1 VVNVRL
7 TRQAVEVLFK
17 PGPITTVH
25 RVSAEALV
33 DPDDGTGNVRLTR
46 QSADALMQIP
56 AIATVH
62 RVSAEALVDPD
73 DGTGNVRLTRQATEV
88 LYLPPPFAAVHRLS
102 VEALV
107 SPTTGTGRVRLTR
120 QSAEVLYPRPVP
132 PPVPET
138 LVANFELFIHDWS
151 QGLRLENAY
160 MTDVTS
166 SAATSAEE
174 RRILRDKPQRTQSI
188 RYVNST
194 RAIIDRLIVNA
205 RRMTAARV
213 QFPLYCDESIGTAD
227 TGPNFMG
234 TQATVWCDT
243 KYRRFF
249 VGGRIAI
256 VPANGEDRG
265 NFVSSSAI
273 NTGIIAEINEDRI
286 LLEGNLTL
294 SFQAGAFVVYP
305 LIDCDYVL
313 QPNVIFE
320 THHVATWELA
330 VIERLGANTLPATR
344 ENRPSDMPLLEGI
357 PVLNFNYDQDFAGG
371 VSVTYQRDGASFN
384 RGRGTVVDPNDY
396 RYKQVTEWNLIAMT
410 RADAW
415 KVIQFF
421 DWARGRGRV
430 FFQMDEEDLWT
441 AVSAATT
448 FIEIDPFG
456 TYADFQAD
464 FGYIGIEMNDGTI
477 HARRVNTI
485 QNLGSVWRITT
496 TGDNLPAL
504 DLTQI
509 RRIAR
514 VRKSRMTDDSF
525 EENWKSLEVARFK
538 FTTIEVLDE
547 GEETT

>member
-1 VVNVRL
+1 MVNVRL

-25 RVSAEALV
+25 RVSSEALVDPNDGTGAVRLTRQGAEALMPIPPIAGVHRLSVEALV
-33 DPDDGTGNVRLTR
+33 DPDDGTGAVRLTR
-46 QSADALMQIP
+46 QGVEVLFQPPPFAGVYRL
-56 AIATVH
+56 
-62 RVSAEALVDPD
+62 SAEALVDPA
-73 DGTGNVRLTRQATEV
+73 DGTGAVRLTRM
-88 LYLPPPFAAVHRLS
+88 
-102 VEALV
+102 
-107 SPTTGTGRVRLTR
+107 
-120 QSAEVLYPRPVP
+120 SAEVLYPRPAP

-138 LVANFELFIHDWS
+138 LVSNFELFIHDWS
-151 QGLRLENAY
+151 QGLRLEGSY
-160 MTDVTS
+160 LTDVTFS
-166 SAATSAEE
+166 QQTGAEE

-194 RAIIDRLIVNA
+194 KAVIDRLIVNA

-227 TGPNFMG
+227 SAPQGSG
-234 TQATVWCDT
+234 IGLVWCDT
-243 KYRRFF
+243 SLRRFF
-249 VGGRIAI
+249 IGGRIAI
-256 VPANGEDRG
+256 VPITGE
-265 NFVSSSAI
+265 NFVDSSQI
-273 NTGIIAEINEDRI
+273 NTGIIDEIHADH
-286 LLEGNLTL
+286 LVLTGNLTL
-294 SFQAGAFVVYP
+294 TFNAGEFVVYP

-313 QPNVIFE
+313 QPNPIFE
-320 THHVATWELA
+320 THHIVTWELA

-357 PVLNFNYDQDFAGG
+357 PVLNFNFDQDFAGG
-371 VSVTYQRDGASFN
+371 VSITYQRDGASFN
-384 RGRGTVVDPNDY
+384 RGRGTVIDPNDY
-396 RYKQVTEWNLIAMT
+396 RYKQVTEWNLIAGT
-410 RADAW
+410 RTDAW
-415 KVIQFF
+415 RVIQFF

-464 FGYIGIEMNDGTI
+464 FGFVGIEMLDGTI

-485 QNLGSVWRITT
+485 QDLGSVWRITT
-496 TGDNLPAL
+496 VGDDLPSL

-509 RRIAR
+509 RRISR
-514 VRKSRMTDDSF
+514 VRKSRMLEDTF